1 MCGILTVNSP
11 PLIAYVSAMEWMHY
25 RTLPLQHIKGSH
37 ITYMY
42 IRGVST
48 FNSPLLLQC
57 QRGPHFEPSL
67 IVKYIHRGGS
77 HSTHPQWC
85 NTYIGK
91 WRGPLDRFNIYIGE
105 APTFNRPY
113 LSLQQRHATFNTACT
128 IYMKGPHFQLYL
140 ISTKH
145 QRQKVI
151 EYREDIDLFLKY
163 RTYFQLQQY
172 TVNIT

>member
-1 MCGILTVNSP
+1 MCGMYITTLYCQFS
-11 PLIAYVSAMEWMHY
+11 LINRLCQCNGVDA
-25 RTLPLQHIKGSH
+25 LQNTPVTTHSRVPIPH
-37 ITYMY
+37 WYITYMY

-91 WRGPLDRFNIYIGE
+91 WRGPLDRFTIYIGE

-113 LSLQQRHATFNTACT
+113 NRYSRGTRLSTQRV
-128 IYMKGPHFQLYL
+128 LY
-140 ISTKH
+140 I
-145 QRQKVI
+145 
-151 EYREDIDLFLKY
+151 
-163 RTYFQLQQY
+163 
-172 TVNIT
+172 